1 MQNNMSWVKYCEW
14 LKDIQQ
20 KICLQHFLQIQMM
33 YLEQK
38 KLMFDLSNSL
48 PSHSISDFHILC
60 MYCTLYRFLPCKSAT
75 C

>member
-1 MQNNMSWVKYCEW
+1 MAQGHTT
-14 LKDIQQ
+14 KDLFATFSSDTDDVFRT
-20 KICLQHFLQIQMM
+20 K
-33 YLEQK
+33 K

-60 MYCTLYRFLPCKSAT
+60 MYCTLYRFVPCKSAT

>member
-1 MQNNMSWVKYCEW
+1 MSWVKYCEW

-20 KICLQHFLQIQMM
+20 KISLQHFLQIQMM

-38 KLMFDLSNSL
+38 KLIFDLSYSL

-60 MYCTLYRFLPCKSAT
+60 TLYRFVPCKSAT